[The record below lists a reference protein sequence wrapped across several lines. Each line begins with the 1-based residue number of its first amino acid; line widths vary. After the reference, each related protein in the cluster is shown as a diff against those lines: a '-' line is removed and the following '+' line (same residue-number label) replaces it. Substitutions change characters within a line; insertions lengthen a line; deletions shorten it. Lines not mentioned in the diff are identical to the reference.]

1 MRLVLVRHALPHRGL
16 RTAVDDNAARAGS
29 TAAARVDGAAV
40 EEAAGWDGG
49 GPELT
54 ELGRRQAARVVSAL
68 VAAPVAALYTS
79 PLRRA
84 RQTAE
89 PLAAVRG
96 LRPVVAP
103 GLAEYD
109 AGVGHYVPVH
119 EMPEADPATW
129 RRMRAG
135 LLPEYVDAAAFQDR
149 VVRAFGEIA
158 VAHPGEATVVCFA
171 HAGTINVYLAALLG
185 LSRPLTFP
193 LDYTGITRVSVSRS
207 GRRAVRTVNEIAHVA
222 DLLEPVS
229 LPASAD

>member
-1 MRLVLVRHALPHRGL
+1 MRLVLVRHALPRRGM
-16 RTAVDDNAARAGS
+16 RAAVDTAAPGDSAAVGAGS
-29 TAAARVDGAAV
+29 AAV
-40 EEAAGWDGG
+40 EAAGRDGG

-54 ELGRRQAARVVSAL
+54 ELGRGQAARVVDAL
-68 VAAPVAALYTS
+68 AEVPVAALYTS

-89 PLAAVRG
+89 PLAAARG
-96 LRPVVAP
+96 LRPLVAP

-119 EMPEADPATW
+119 EMPEADPAAW
-129 RRMRAG
+129 ERMLAG
-135 LLPEYVDAAAFQDR
+135 LLPEYVNAAAFQDR
-149 VVRAFGEIA
+149 VVRAFGEITE
-158 VAHPGEATVVCFA
+158 AHPGEATVVCFA

-185 LSRPLTFP
+185 LSRPLSFP
-193 LDYTGITRVSVSRS
+193 LDYAGITRVSVSRS

-222 DLLEPVS
+222 DLLDPVRVR